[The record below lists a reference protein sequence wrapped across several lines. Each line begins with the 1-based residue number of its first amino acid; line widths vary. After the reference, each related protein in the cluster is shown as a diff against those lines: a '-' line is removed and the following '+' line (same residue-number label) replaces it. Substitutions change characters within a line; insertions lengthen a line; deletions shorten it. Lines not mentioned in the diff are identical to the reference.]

1 MDFQYLK
8 VIENFYEDEEP
19 LITDSL
25 SDEVKDALFRG
36 SDYFFEKFEEKVHDI
51 VTGEKN
57 GE

>member
-1 MDFQYLK
+1 MNFQYLK
-8 VIENFYEDEEP
+8 VIETFYEDEEP

-25 SDEVKDALFRG
+25 SDEVKYALFEV